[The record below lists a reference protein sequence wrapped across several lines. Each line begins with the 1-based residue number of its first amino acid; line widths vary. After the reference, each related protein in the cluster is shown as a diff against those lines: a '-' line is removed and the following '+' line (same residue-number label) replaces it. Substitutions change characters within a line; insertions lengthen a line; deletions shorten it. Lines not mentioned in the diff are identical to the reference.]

1 VARKRKPERNEGGCV
16 LLLDLCR
23 LELQLK
29 YASSVGKGKG
39 KEDGR
44 FSPCWL
50 ILYCIVN
57 YGKIREK

>member
-1 VARKRKPERNEGGCV
+1 VARKRKLERNEGGCV

-39 KEDGR
+39 KGR
-44 FSPCWL
+44 W
-50 ILYCIVN
+50 
-57 YGKIREK
+57 